1 MIHVLNTENKKLIAL
16 EITDKIKKEDV
27 EKIHTIIHK
36 ILENHKKVYFYFEL
50 KNFKGYEFGGLWADL
65 KVDIA
70 HFSDY
75 GKMAFVGERKWHEWA
90 AKATGIFSESEVKYY
105 ELDEK
110 KAAKEWIG
118 F

>member
-1 MIHVLNTENKKLIAL
+1 MDSWRQGVDVC
-16 EITDKIKKEDV
+16 DKIKKEDV

-36 ILENHKKVYFYFEL
+36 ILENHKKVDFYFEL

-65 KVDIA
+65 KVDTA
-70 HFSDY
+70 HFSNY

-90 AKATGIFSESEVKYY
+90 AKATDIFSESEVKSY

-110 KAAKEWIG
+110 KSAKEWIG

>member
-27 EKIHTIIHK
+27 ERIHTLIYET
-36 ILENHKKVYFYFEL
+36 LNNTKKVDSYFEL

-65 KVDIA
+65 WVDTA
-70 HFSDY
+70 QFSDY

-90 AKATGIFSESEVKYY
+90 AKATDIFSESEVKYF

-110 KAAKEWIG
+110 KSAKEWIG
-118 F
+118 L